1 MNSRDK
7 IAAKSGVFYTIS
19 SFATTGISFVSVPIF
34 TRLMSTVEYGDY
46 NNFTSWI
53 AILTVVASLNLGS
66 TFIRARFDFEDKY
79 NTYVFSIQVLSLI
92 SVSLWVLF
100 SNVLYPYIFGLI
112 KMSRLNMNLLWVYIF
127 GSQIVSM
134 FQSVDQYN
142 YKYKRMSLISVGLA
156 LFTTLL
162 SIGLVIGYED
172 KLEGRIIGYVVPY
185 AIMGIIMFIY
195 FFRKANR
202 VSIDCWKYALPICLP
217 YIPHLLS
224 LCLLNSM
231 DRIMITDICG
241 SEETALYSLAYSCSY
256 FITILVSAINTAYV
270 PWLSDCL
277 HDEQYERIN
286 KFSYKYIAFF
296 VYCVLG
302 IVLIAPEFLLI
313 LGGRNYI
320 SAKWVMPPVMIGCAM
335 QLMYTMCV
343 NVEQYYKKTKGMAI
357 ASVSAAL
364 LNFILNSIF
373 IPKFGYVAAAYT
385 TLICYVF
392 LLIMHM
398 VLVRKIIRLYDYKFF
413 VLMVAVLLGW
423 CFLSN
428 LIYINNYIRYGC
440 IGVFIVIG
448 FILVIKNRK
457 YITRFFKRG

>member
-1 MNSRDK
+1 
-7 IAAKSGVFYTIS
+7 
-19 SFATTGISFVSVPIF
+19 
-34 TRLMSTVEYGDY
+34 
-46 NNFTSWI
+46 
-53 AILTVVASLNLGS
+53 
-66 TFIRARFDFEDKY
+66 
-79 NTYVFSIQVLSLI
+79 
-92 SVSLWVLF
+92 
-100 SNVLYPYIFGLI
+100 
-112 KMSRLNMNLLWVYIF
+112 
-127 GSQIVSM
+127 
-134 FQSVDQYN
+134 
-142 YKYKRMSLISVGLA
+142 
-156 LFTTLL
+156 
-162 SIGLVIGYED
+162 
-172 KLEGRIIGYVVPY
+172 
-185 AIMGIIMFIY
+185 
-195 FFRKANR
+195 
-202 VSIDCWKYALPICLP
+202 
-217 YIPHLLS
+217 
-224 LCLLNSM
+224 
-231 DRIMITDICG
+231 MITDICG